1 MTSRSTQSG
10 SLVGFRLRRGGRL
23 EGGRT
28 SGIARCIAVRW
39 GRHSVR
45 TRARLARVEAG
56 EEAFQIAAAAAAAAA
71 VVAVV
76 AGGTVKVVAPVVEV
90 QVVGYSQ

>member
-1 MTSRSTQSG
+1 MTSKSTQSG
-10 SLVGFRLRRGGRL
+10 SLVGFRLRRGGHL

-56 EEAFQIAAAAAAAAA
+56 EEAFQIAAA
-71 VVAVV
+71 VAVV

-90 QVVGYSQ
+90 QVGGYSQ

>member
-1 MTSRSTQSG
+1 MTSRSKQSG

-56 EEAFQIAAAAAAAAA
+56 EEAFQIAAAA

-90 QVVGYSQ
+90 QVGGYSQ